1 MFRELPAQGYDRV
14 GMSAVRQSPLRMLA
28 PLALGAFAVVFLI
41 VVVSS
46 LGGDSSSKRETP
58 MSEGRS
64 GQQRETSGA
73 PATSQR
79 KTYVVKSG
87 DTLSKI
93 AARTGVEIER
103 LLTLNPTVDP
113 QGLVTGQRIKLRE

>member
-1 MFRELPAQGYDRV
+1 
-14 GMSAVRQSPLRMLA
+14 MSAIRQSPLRMLA
-28 PLALGAFAVVFLI
+28 PLSLVAFAVVFLI

-46 LGGDSSSKRETP
+46 LGGDSTPKRETP
-58 MSEGRS
+58 LREQGRS
-64 GQQRETSGA
+64 RQQSEPRGPTA
-73 PATSQR
+73 PSQR
-79 KTYVVKSG
+79 QAYVVKTG

-103 LLTLNPTVDP
+103 LLTLNPSVDP